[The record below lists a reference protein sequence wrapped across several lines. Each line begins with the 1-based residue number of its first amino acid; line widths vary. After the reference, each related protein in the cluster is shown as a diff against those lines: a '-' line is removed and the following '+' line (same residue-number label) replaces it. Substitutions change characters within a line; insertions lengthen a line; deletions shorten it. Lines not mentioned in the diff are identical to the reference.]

1 MKILAIKDIYK
12 SFGTTQA
19 LNGISF
25 NLAKGE
31 IVALLGPSGCGK
43 STLLSIIA
51 GLEKAESGE
60 ITWEGISI
68 QGVPAH
74 QRAFGLMFQD
84 YALFPHKNVA
94 DNISFGLEMS
104 KWAHG
109 DINRRVSGV
118 LDLIGLHGYGLRD
131 VTTLSGGEQQRV
143 ALARSLAPGPKL
155 LMLDEP
161 LGSLD
166 RVLRE
171 RLLLDLR
178 GVLRE
183 MNQTVLY
190 VTHDQE
196 EAFAIANRV
205 VVMDAGQ
212 AVQISEPQALYRQP
226 NSPLVARFLG
236 LTNLFPGV
244 IQKGRNGWVL
254 ETVLGE
260 QPYQGNKQGSV
271 TVLLR
276 PDGMRIGTDG
286 PATLRGKIV
295 DQTFR
300 GEILRLDIVVQDHKL
315 TFDFSSQVKFPAVG
329 KFISLSYS
337 PKDAIQV
344 FEQK

>member
-1 MKILAIKDIYK
+1 MKILAIKEIFK

-25 NLAKGE
+25 ELAKGE

-60 ITWEGISI
+60 ITWKGISI
-68 QGVPAH
+68 QGLPAH
-74 QRAFGLMFQD
+74 QRGFGLMFQD

-104 KWAHG
+104 KWARG
-109 DINRRVSGV
+109 EIKQRVSGV
-118 LDLIGLHGYGLRD
+118 LDLIGLHGYELRD
-131 VTTLSGGEQQRV
+131 VSTLSGGEQQRV
-143 ALARSLAPGPKL
+143 ALARSLAPYPKL

-178 GVLRE
+178 ALLRE

-196 EAFAIANRV
+196 EAFAIADCV

-212 AVQISEPQALYRQP
+212 AVQISEPQTLYRQP
-226 NSPLVARFLG
+226 ETPLVARFLG
-236 LTNLFPGV
+236 LTNLLPGF
-244 IQKGRNGWVL
+244 IQKGRHGWVL

-276 PDGMRIGTDG
+276 PDGMRIDESG
-286 PATLRGKIV
+286 PATLRGQIV
-295 DQTFR
+295 DHTFR
-300 GEILRLDIVVQDHKL
+300 GEFLSLDVDIQDIKL
-315 TFDFSSQVKFPAVG
+315 TFDFSSQVKIPAIG
-329 KFISLSYS
+329 EFISLSYYPENS
-337 PKDAIQV
+337 IQV
-344 FEQK
+344 FERE

>member
-74 QRAFGLMFQD
+74 LRGFGLMFQD

-94 DNISFGLEMS
+94 ENIGFGLEMS
-104 KWAHG
+104 KRTNG
-109 DINRRVSGV
+109 EIKRRVSGV

-143 ALARSLAPGPKL
+143 ALARSLVPDPKL

-171 RLLLDLR
+171 RLLVDLR
-178 GVLRE
+178 AMLRE

-212 AVQISEPQALYRQP
+212 AVQISEPQTLYHQP
-226 NSPLVARFLG
+226 ETPLVARFLG

-244 IQKGRNGWVL
+244 IQKDRHGWVL

-260 QPYQGNKQGSV
+260 QPYQGNKRGSV

-276 PDGMRIGTDG
+276 PDAMRIGVDG
-286 PATLRGKIV
+286 PATLRGLIV

-300 GEILRLDIVVQDHKL
+300 GETLSLDVVIQDLKFS
-315 TFDFSSQVKFPAVG
+315 FDFSSQIKFPAVG
-329 KFISLSYS
+329 EFISLSYY

-344 FEQK
+344 FER